1 VWQYTLLKVALKCK
15 LKYVLMRNAFTN
27 TALIIFF
34 AITIS
39 GCKTIY
45 PGEVGFVI
53 HKGMIKPGILTQ
65 GRYHYNFLV
74 SKIRKFNT
82 RIEEFSGV
90 MSPPTKEGLEVKVDL
105 TVLYH
110 IKPEAA
116 PTIYTN
122 VGMDYGKKIVIN
134 NFMAIVREYTMK
146 YTAIELLN
154 ERETIE
160 KNIEDKLREDI
171 SPYGIILDDVLV
183 KDIDMPAEVLHAIEN
198 KAKAEQIAKQTKL
211 ELQTK
216 RDQEDFDIET
226 KEKELRFALEKQKN
240 DSLMMQIDA
249 NAIKNYQNTINVS
262 LTDKILKFK
271 SIEITKELV
280 KSPNAKIIITDGKT
294 MMLNNVVDK

>member
-1 VWQYTLLKVALKCK
+1 L
-15 LKYVLMRNAFTN
+15 
-27 TALIIFF
+27 F
-34 AITIS
+34 ATTIS

-45 PGEVGFVI
+45 PGEVGFI
-53 HKGMIKPGILTQ
+53 IKRGMIKPGILTQ
-65 GRYHYNFLV
+65 GRYHYNPFV
-74 SKIRKFNT
+74 SKICKFNT
-82 RIEEFSGV
+82 RIDEFSTI
-90 MSPPTKEGLEVKVDL
+90 MRPPTKEGLEVTVDL

-116 PTIYTN
+116 PYIYTN
-122 VGMDYGKKIVIN
+122 VGMDYGKKIVVN

-160 KNIEDKLREDI
+160 KNIEDKLKADI
-171 SPYGIILDDVLV
+171 STYGIIMDDVLV
-183 KDIDMPAEVLHAIEN
+183 KDIDMPTEVLHAIEN
-198 KAKAEQIAKQTKL
+198 KAKAEQIALQTKL

-216 RDQEDFDIET
+216 REQEDFDIET
-226 KEKELRFALEKQKN
+226 KEKELKFSLEKQKN

-249 NAIKNYQNTINVS
+249 NAIKNYQITINES
-262 LTDKILKFK
+262 LTDKLLKFK

-294 MMLNNVVDK
+294 MMLNNIGDK

>member
-1 VWQYTLLKVALKCK
+1 
-15 LKYVLMRNAFTN
+15 MRNVFTKY
-27 TALIIFF
+27 TCIIILF
-34 AITIS
+34 ATTIS

-45 PGEVGFVI
+45 PGEVGFII

-65 GRYHYNFLV
+65 GRHHYNPFV
-74 SKIRKFNT
+74 SKICKFNT
-82 RIEEFSGV
+82 RIEEFSTV

-116 PTIYTN
+116 PEIYTN
-122 VGMDYGKKIVIN
+122 VGMDYGKKIVVN

-160 KNIEDKLREDI
+160 KNIEDKLRADI
-171 SPYGIILDDVLV
+171 STYGIVLDDVLV
-183 KDIDMPAEVLHAIEN
+183 KDIDMPTEVLHAIEN
-198 KAKAEQIAKQTKL
+198 KAKAEQIALQTKL

-216 RDQEDFDIET
+216 REQEDFDIET
-226 KEKELRFALEKQKN
+226 KEKELKFSVEKQKN

-249 NAIKNYQNTINVS
+249 NAIKNYQNTINES
-262 LTDKILKFK
+262 LTDKLLKYK

-294 MMLNNVVDK
+294 MMLNNIKD

>member
-1 VWQYTLLKVALKCK
+1 MKNVFTQS
-15 LKYVLMRNAFTN
+15 AF
-27 TALIIFF
+27 IILF

-65 GRYHYNFLV
+65 GRYHYNPFV

-82 RIEEFSGV
+82 RIEEFSTI

-116 PTIYTN
+116 PAIYTN
-122 VGMDYGKKIVIN
+122 VGMDYGKKIVVN

-160 KNIEDKLREDI
+160 QNIEDKLRADI
-171 SPYGIILDDVLV
+171 STYGIILDDVLV

-198 KAKAEQIAKQTKL
+198 KAKAEQIAKQTTL

-216 RDQEDFDIET
+216 REQENFDIET
-226 KEKELRFALEKQKN
+226 KEKELKFAVEKQRN

-262 LTDKILKFK
+262 LTDKILKFR

-280 KSPNAKIIITDGKT
+280 KSANAKIIITDGKT

>member
-1 VWQYTLLKVALKCK
+1 MKNV
-15 LKYVLMRNAFTN
+15 FTQ
-27 TALIIFF
+27 TSIIILF
-34 AITIS
+34 ASTIS
-39 GCKTIY
+39 GCTTIY
-45 PGEVGFVI
+45 PGEVGFVV

-65 GRYHYNFLV
+65 GRYHYNPFS

-82 RIEEFSGV
+82 RIEEFSTI

-116 PTIYTN
+116 PAIYTN
-122 VGMDYGKKIVIN
+122 VGMDYGKKIVVN

-160 KNIEDKLREDI
+160 QNIEDKLRTDI
-171 SPYGIILDDVLV
+171 STYGIILDDVLV

-198 KAKAEQIAKQTKL
+198 KAKAEQIAKQTTL

-216 RDQEDFDIET
+216 REQENFDIET
-226 KEKELRFALEKQKN
+226 KEKELKFAVEKQRN

-262 LTDKILKFK
+262 LTDKILKFR

-280 KSPNAKIIITDGKT
+280 KSANAKIIITDGKT
-294 MMLNNVVDK
+294 MMLNNVIDK

>member
-1 VWQYTLLKVALKCK
+1 
-15 LKYVLMRNAFTN
+15 MRNKYILYAGS
-27 TALIIFF
+27 IILF
-34 AITIS
+34 ATTIP

-45 PGEVGFVI
+45 PGEVGFMI

-65 GRYHYNFLV
+65 GRHHYNPFV
-74 SKIRKFNT
+74 AKICKFNT
-82 RIEEFSGV
+82 RIDEFSTL

-116 PTIYTN
+116 PDIYTH
-122 VGMDYGKKIVIN
+122 VGMDYGKKIVVN

-160 KNIEDKLREDI
+160 KNIEDKLRADI
-171 SPYGIILDDVLV
+171 STYGIILDDVLV
-183 KDIDMPAEVLHAIEN
+183 KDIDMPEEVLHAIEN
-198 KAKAEQIAKQTKL
+198 KAKAEQIALQTKL

-216 RDQEDFDIET
+216 REQEDFDIET
-226 KEKELRFALEKQKN
+226 KEKELKFLLEKQKN
-240 DSLMMQIDA
+240 DSLLMQIDA
-249 NAIKNYQNTINVS
+249 NAIKNYQNTINES
-262 LTDKILKFK
+262 LTDKLLRFK

-294 MMLNNVVDK
+294 MMLNNIKD

>member
-1 VWQYTLLKVALKCK
+1 MICTVFTLFLA
-15 LKYVLMRNAFTN
+15 
-27 TALIIFF
+27 TA
-34 AITIS
+34 IS

-45 PGEVGFVI
+45 PGEVGI
-53 HKGMIKPGILTQ
+53 IIRKGRIKPGILTQ
-65 GRYHYNFLV
+65 GRYHYNFFV

-82 RIEEFSGV
+82 RIAEFSTI

-110 IKPEAA
+110 IKPQAA
-116 PTIYTN
+116 PDIYTN
-122 VGMDYGKKIVIN
+122 VGMDYGQKIVVN

-183 KDIDMPAEVLHAIEN
+183 KDIDMPTEVLHAIEN
-198 KAKAEQIAKQTKL
+198 KAKAEQIALQTKL

-226 KEKELRFALEKQKN
+226 KEKELKFALDKQKN

-249 NAIKNYQNTINVS
+249 NAIKNYQNTINQS
-262 LTDKILKFK
+262 LTDKLLKFK

-280 KSPNAKIIITDGKT
+280 RSPNAKVIITDGKT
-294 MMLNNVVDK
+294 MMLNNISEK

>member
-1 VWQYTLLKVALKCK
+1 
-15 LKYVLMRNAFTN
+15 MRNVSTL
-27 TALIIFF
+27 TGLIIFF
-34 AITIS
+34 TIAIS

-65 GRYHYNFLV
+65 GRYHYNIFT
-74 SKIRKFNT
+74 SKICKFNT
-82 RIEEFSGV
+82 RIEEFSTT

-122 VGMDYGKKIVIN
+122 VGMEYGKKIVVN

-160 KNIEDKLREDI
+160 KNIEDKLRADI
-171 SPYGIILDDVLV
+171 STYGIILDDVLV

-216 RDQEDFDIET
+216 RDQEDFEIET
-226 KEKELRFALEKQKN
+226 KEKELNFAIEKQRN
-240 DSLMMQIDA
+240 DSLLMQIDA
-249 NAIKNYQNTINVS
+249 NAIKNYQITINTS

-280 KSPNAKIIITDGKT
+280 KSANAKIIILDGKT
-294 MMLNNVVDK
+294 MMLNNVIDK

>member
-1 VWQYTLLKVALKCK
+1 
-15 LKYVLMRNAFTN
+15 MRNKFTN
-27 TALIIFF
+27 CAASILLFATA
-34 AITIS
+34 IS

-45 PGEVGFVI
+45 PGEVGFIVR
-53 HKGMIKPGILTQ
+53 KGTIKPGILTQ
-65 GRYHYNFLV
+65 GRYHYNPFV

-82 RIEEFSGV
+82 RIDEFSTI

-122 VGMDYGKKIVIN
+122 VGIDYGKKIVIN

-171 SPYGIILDDVLV
+171 STYGIVLDDVLV
-183 KDIDMPAEVLHAIEN
+183 KDIDMPTEVLHAIEN
-198 KAKAEQIAKQTKL
+198 KAKAEQIAKQTTL

-216 RDQEDFDIET
+216 REQEDFDIET
-226 KEKELRFALEKQKN
+226 KEKELKFSLEKQRN
-240 DSLMMQIDA
+240 DSLIMQIDA
-249 NAIKNYQNTINVS
+249 NAIKNYQNTINAS
-262 LTDKILKFK
+262 LTDKLLKYK
-271 SIEITKELV
+271 SIEITRELV
-280 KSPNAKIIITDGKT
+280 KSPNAKVIITDGKT
-294 MMLNNVVDK
+294 MMLNNISEK

>member
-1 VWQYTLLKVALKCK
+1 
-15 LKYVLMRNAFTN
+15 MRNVFTR
-27 TALIIFF
+27 AASIILFT
-34 AITIS
+34 ISIS

-53 HKGMIKPGILTQ
+53 HKGTIKPGILTQ
-65 GRYHYNFLV
+65 GRYHYNPFT

-82 RIEEFSGV
+82 RIEEFSTI

-116 PTIYTN
+116 PAIYTN

-160 KNIEDKLREDI
+160 QNIEDKLRTDI
-171 SPYGIILDDVLV
+171 LTYGIILDDVLV
-183 KDIDMPAEVLHAIEN
+183 KDIDMPGEVLHAIEN

-216 RDQEDFDIET
+216 RDQEDFDIES
-226 KEKELRFALEKQKN
+226 KEKELKFALEKQKN

-262 LTDKILKFK
+262 LTDKILKFR
-271 SIEITKELV
+271 SIEVTKELV
-280 KSPNAKIIITDGKT
+280 KSANAKIIITDGKT

>member
-1 VWQYTLLKVALKCK
+1 
-15 LKYVLMRNAFTN
+15 MRNRSTLYAG
-27 TALIIFF
+27 LIIWFG
-34 AITIS
+34 ITIS

-45 PGEVGFVI
+45 PGEVGFLI
-53 HKGMIKPGILTQ
+53 KKGMIKPGILTQ
-65 GRYHYNFLV
+65 GRHHYNPLV
-74 SKIRKFNT
+74 SKICKFNT
-82 RIEEFSGV
+82 RINEFSII
-90 MSPPTKEGLEVKVDL
+90 MNPPTKEGLEVKVDL

-116 PTIYTN
+116 PQIYTN
-122 VGMDYGKKIVIN
+122 VGMDYGKKIVVN

-160 KNIEDKLREDI
+160 KNIEDNLKAAI
-171 SPYGIILDDVLV
+171 STYGIVLDDVLV
-183 KDIDMPAEVLHAIEN
+183 KDIDMPTEVLHAIEN

-216 RDQEDFDIET
+216 REQEDFDIET
-226 KEKELRFALEKQKN
+226 KEKELKFSLEKQKN

-262 LTDKILKFK
+262 LTDKILKFR

-294 MMLNNVVDK
+294 MMLNDIKGE